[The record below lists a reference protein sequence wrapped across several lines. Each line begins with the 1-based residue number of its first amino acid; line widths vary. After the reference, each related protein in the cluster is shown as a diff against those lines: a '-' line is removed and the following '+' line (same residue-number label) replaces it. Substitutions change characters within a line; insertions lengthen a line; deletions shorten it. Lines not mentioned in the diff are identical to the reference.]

1 MHYLSDTMKKQ
12 IILGL
17 ALLGIATPASA
28 DITHKMQTSIQL
40 TVDGAGSQ
48 ATRLGSTYSVTGNN
62 ITLGTAGGLGT
73 LSAGDAVGYTAADY
87 SVTTAGSSFS
97 FSESFIEGDA
107 TPAATSVTAGVVTA
121 LPMLGSTLTTSG
133 GVAGTLA
140 GTITTSGALT
150 VTAGG
155 AGTTGIGQ
163 FITELSID

>member
-1 MHYLSDTMKKQ
+1 MLS
-12 IILGL
+12 I
-17 ALLGIATPASA
+17 ALLGLTTPAFA

-48 ATRLGSTYSVTGNN
+48 ATRLGSTYSVTGSN
-62 ITLGTAGGLGT
+62 ITLDTAGGLGSLT
-73 LSAGDAVGYTAADY
+73 PGSGVGYSAADY
-87 SVTTAGSSFS
+87 SVNMAGNAFS

-107 TPAATSVTAGVVTA
+107 TPTATTITSGIVGS

-133 GVAGTLA
+133 GVAGSLA
-140 GTITTSGALT
+140 GTIGTSGAMS

-155 AGTTGIGQ
+155 AGTTAIGQ

>member
-1 MHYLSDTMKKQ
+1 MKKQ
-12 IILGL
+12 IMLSI
-17 ALLGIATPASA
+17 ALLGLTTPAFA

-62 ITLGTAGGLGT
+62 ITLDTAGGLDSLTPG
-73 LSAGDAVGYTAADY
+73 SGVGYSAADY
-87 SVTTAGSSFS
+87 SVNTAGNAFS

-107 TPAATSVTAGVVTA
+107 TPTATTVTSGIVGS

-133 GVAGTLA
+133 GVAGSLA
-140 GTITTSGALT
+140 GTIDTSGAMS

-155 AGTTGIGQ
+155 AGTTAIGQ

>member
-1 MHYLSDTMKKQ
+1 MHYLSKTMKKQ

-17 ALLGIATPASA
+17 AFLGIATPASA

-97 FSESFIEGDA
+97 FSESFLEGDA

-140 GTITTSGALT
+140 GTIATSGALT

>member
-1 MHYLSDTMKKQ
+1 MHYLSEIMKKQ
-12 IILGL
+12 IILAFAILGL
-17 ALLGIATPASA
+17 APPAFA

-87 SVTTAGSSFS
+87 SVTTAGSAFS

-107 TPAATSVTAGVVTA
+107 TPAATTVSSGVVGA

-140 GTITTSGALT
+140 GTITTAGAMT
-150 VTAGG
+150 ITAGG

-163 FITELSID
+163 FITELTID